1 MYPHAASSAL
11 AAAISILG
19 LLAAVAWLVWRFGP
33 TLMRLVG
40 WCSWWVAW
48 ACGSQGGYG
57 YCAALLLVG
66 TLAWGAGTLWYA
78 RRRGRWPSPLSA
90 RLFARLPRRELSSSL
105 APSPHA
111 RDTRP
116 ETRAS
121 MLDLAVQAN
130 CKGFPAA
137 LRRCAPLAAHS
148 CTVVSIGPG
157 SATPA
162 LAP

>member
-78 RRRGRWPSPLSA
+78 RRRGHWPSPPSLTSTLLISTPIHLAMPRA
-90 RLFARLPRRELSSSL
+90 RRRGFA
-105 APSPHA
+105 
-111 RDTRP
+111 DTRCS
-116 ETRAS
+116 E
-121 MLDLAVQAN
+121 V
-130 CKGFPAA
+130 G
-137 LRRCAPLAAHS
+137 LRKLSIA
-148 CTVVSIGPG
+148 TVEKSRRP
-157 SATPA
+157 SE
-162 LAP
+162 